1 MDVRCDICGGLASP
15 SKAFIQCSACSSLS
29 NELQDCSKCHHLEDL
44 QDIDRAL
51 REAFG
56 PVATAGVGSV
66 HTLPQAVRHE
76 LAQAQ
81 ARIKQ
86 LEAQLETAK
95 GLLSALNLEDDDAAW
110 EHLQES
116 PDAK

>member
-1 MDVRCDICGGLASP
+1 MSTIRCDICGCPVSQK
-15 SKAFIQCSACSSLS
+15 SAFIQCAACAATSST
-29 NELQDCSKCHHLEDL
+29 LQDCSACHHLEDL
-44 QDIDRAL
+44 QD
-51 REAFG
+51 
-56 PVATAGVGSV
+56 S
-66 HTLPQAVRHE
+66 
-76 LAQAQ
+76 Q